1 MNEEY
6 KYKDFDTWFKAIL
19 PNLWNV
25 AVWDNE
31 TIKAYLEEAFLDARE
46 KVSKKEKFERDIKE
60 RFEFGAD
67 LSGRNT
73 P

>member
-6 KYKDFDTWFKAIL
+6 KYKDFDTWFKSIL

-46 KVSKKEKFERDIKE
+46 KVSKKEKFEKG
-60 RFEFGAD
+60 FEDAFKNGVD

>member
-6 KYKDFDTWFKAIL
+6 KYKDFDTWFKSIL
-19 PNLWNV
+19 HNLWNLT
-25 AVWDNE
+25 VWDNE

-46 KVSKKEKFERDIKE
+46 KISKKEKFEKG
-60 RFEFGAD
+60 FEEAFKNGVD